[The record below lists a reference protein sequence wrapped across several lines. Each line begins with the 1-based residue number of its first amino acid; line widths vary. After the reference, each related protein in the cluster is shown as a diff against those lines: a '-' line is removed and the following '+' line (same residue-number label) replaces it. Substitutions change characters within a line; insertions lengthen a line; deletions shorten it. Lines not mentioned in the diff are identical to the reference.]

1 RHKSPGSHDSFSCH
15 NAIPPRGC
23 GLGVCKSDVA
33 SQRPVITAQLM
44 LRRDFASRIPEC
56 SRPPALAGVSRVHCN

>member
-1 RHKSPGSHDSFSCH
+1 SSTPRHKSPGSHDSFSCH

-33 SQRPVITAQLM
+33 SH
-44 LRRDFASRIPEC
+44 C
-56 SRPPALAGVSRVHCN
+56 SQTSCDHGAALAAS